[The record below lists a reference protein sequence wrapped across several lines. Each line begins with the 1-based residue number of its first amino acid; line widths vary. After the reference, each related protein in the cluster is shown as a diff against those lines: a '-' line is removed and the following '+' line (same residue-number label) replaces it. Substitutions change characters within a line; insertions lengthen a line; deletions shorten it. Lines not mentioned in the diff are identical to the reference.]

1 MRKKS
6 VFVSRSRSLH
16 LTNTN
21 MNLSL
26 VSMPHVL
33 VQTIKRCLF
42 RWVIPASTSCLA
54 LAACVPYTVQ
64 QRPGSAAQDKLPH
77 YQLADYLSTACAD
90 IWSLRGQSVDTNPL
104 YWLRAIDCAERLMPV
119 QSRAEARAL
128 TDDNWQTAFRRG
140 ILLADAKITPPERRA
155 IVSRLEALS
164 AQIPAQV
171 RPVYQIWHDG
181 QALQLALSAE
191 RQRYSKL
198 QQTSDSELDALRQQQ
213 QALQTQLELTT
224 RKLESLTDIE
234 RQLSTRKPAE
244 NYNADTSHTNDK
256 PATSEDGAAPSQ
268 DEVTP

>member
-1 MRKKS
+1 
-6 VFVSRSRSLH
+6 
-16 LTNTN
+16 

-33 VQTIKRCLF
+33 FLIVKRFLS
-42 RWVIPASTSCLA
+42 RWGIPASISCLA
-54 LAACVPYTVQ
+54 LTACVPHAAQ
-64 QRPGSAAQDKLPH
+64 QRPGGPAQDKLPH
-77 YQLADYLSTACAD
+77 YQLADYLPTACAD
-90 IWSLRGQSVDTNPL
+90 IWSLRGQAVETNPL
-104 YWLRAIDCAERLMPV
+104 YWLRAIDCADRLMPV

-128 TDDNWQTAFRRG
+128 ADDGWQNAFRRG

-155 IVSRLEALS
+155 MVTRLEALS

-181 QALQLALSAE
+181 QTLQLALSAE

-213 QALQTQLELTT
+213 QALQTQLDLTT
-224 RKLESLTDIE
+224 RKLENLTDIE
-234 RQLSTRKPAE
+234 RQLSTRKPAG
-244 NYNADTSHTNDK
+244 NYNADTPHTDDK
-256 PATSEDGAAPSQ
+256 PAISGDGAAPSPSQ

>member
-1 MRKKS
+1 
-6 VFVSRSRSLH
+6 
-16 LTNTN
+16 

-26 VSMPHVL
+26 VRMSHVF
-33 VQTIKRCLF
+33 VQNIKRCLL
-42 RWVIPASTSCLA
+42 RWGIPVGISCLA
-54 LAACVPYTVQ
+54 LTACVPHASQ
-64 QRPGSAAQDKLPH
+64 QLPGSAAQDTLPH
-77 YQLADYLSTACAD
+77 YQLADYLPTACAD
-90 IWSLRGQSVDTNPL
+90 IWSLRGQAVETNPL
-104 YWLRAIDCAERLMPV
+104 YWLRTIDCADRLMPV

-128 TDDNWQTAFRRG
+128 TDDNWQNAFRRG

-155 IVSRLEALS
+155 IVTRLEALS

-213 QALQTQLELTT
+213 QALQTQLDLTT

-234 RQLSTRKPAE
+234 RQLSTRKPAG
-244 NYNADTSHTNDK
+244 NYNADTPHTNDK
-256 PATSEDGAAPSQ
+256 PATSEDGAAPSPSQ